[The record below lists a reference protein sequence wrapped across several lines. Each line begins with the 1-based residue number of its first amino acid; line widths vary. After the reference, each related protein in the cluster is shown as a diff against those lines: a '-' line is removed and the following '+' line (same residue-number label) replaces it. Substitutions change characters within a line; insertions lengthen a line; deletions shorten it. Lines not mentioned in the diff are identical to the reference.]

1 MRAALTPLHLALT
14 LAVVA
19 VWGTNFV
26 VIKWGLDE
34 FQPFTFAALRYF
46 FSAIPFVFLFAR
58 PPVPWRWLAA
68 YGLFLGAQF
77 ALLFYAMRAD
87 ISPGLAS
94 LVIQVQV
101 FFTIGL
107 SMWLFREKVSAI
119 AAAGTLLAAMG
130 LGVIALNLDATV
142 TMKGIAIVVCGAF
155 AWACANTVVKHAAR
169 AGVKFDMLAFVAW
182 SSLFAVP
189 PLVAMALAFEG
200 LAPALLSMREASLAG
215 WAAVAWQ
222 VVGNTLFGYVAWSW
236 LLTRY
241 DAAVITPFALLI
253 PVFGMGASA
262 VVLGEPLPAWKFIA
276 GAMVLGGILLIMQN
290 ARSIKEEKKK

>member
-1 MRAALTPLHLALT
+1 MRAALSPAHLALT
-14 LAVVA
+14 LLVVA

-34 FQPFTFAALRYF
+34 FAPFTFATLRYF
-46 FSAIPFVFLFAR
+46 FCAIPFVFFLRR

-68 YGLFLGAQF
+68 YGVFLGGQF
-77 ALLFYAMRAD
+77 AFLFYAMRAD

-94 LVIQVQV
+94 LVVQTQV

-107 SMWLFREKVSAI
+107 SMWLFREKVSAL
-119 AAAGTLLAAMG
+119 AAAGTLLAAAG

-142 TMKGIAIVVCGAF
+142 TLKGIALVVGAAF
-155 AWACANTVVKHAAR
+155 SWACANIVVKHVAR
-169 AGVKFDMLAFVAW
+169 AGVKFDMVSFVAW

-189 PLVAMALAFEG
+189 PLLLMALAFEG
-200 LAPALLSMREASLAG
+200 WRPALRAIASATAVG

-222 VVGNTLFGYVAWSW
+222 VIGNTLFGYVAWSR

-241 DAAVITPFALLI
+241 DAAAITPFALLI

-262 VVLGEPLPAWKFIA
+262 VVLHEPLTPWKLLA
-276 GAMVLGGILLIMQN
+276 GALVLGGITIIVYR
-290 ARSIKEEKKK
+290 AKR